1 MGFRFYE
8 NNLYEGFIMV
18 TVNVWEYST
27 SQKQVR
33 LLPIDHAHNLGLK
46 GGFYKVQ
53 ILGEFDQVDF
63 EYK

>member
-1 MGFRFYE
+1 MRLKFYE
-8 NNLYEGFIMV
+8 NNFIRVYIMV
-18 TVNVWEYST
+18 TVIVWEYST

>member
-1 MGFRFYE
+1 MGLRFYE
-8 NNLYEGFIMV
+8 NNFIKVYIMV

-27 SQKQVR
+27 SQKEVR
-33 LLPIDHAHNLGLK
+33 FLPIDHAHNLGLK

-53 ILGEFDQVDF
+53 ILCEFDQVDF